1 MKHLTQFNKLL
12 FSLLMAGLLAIGIA
26 GCEDQLLDKK
36 PRGELTQES
45 FFETE
50 QHAVQATNASYE
62 KLRDFWVHSFGWVG
76 MTEIASDDASKGSTP
91 SDNPEMLAIDNFTF
105 TPTNGMFRLTWQGYY
120 QGIFR
125 TNLAIQNIPGIDMD
139 SALRDRLVGENKF
152 IRAYLYFFLVRA
164 FGDVPLVLEPL
175 EPDEFRQA
183 RTPSSEVYDQIEQ
196 DLLDAIEVLP
206 LKSEYAASDL
216 GRATKGAA
224 RGLLAKV
231 YLFRGKNQEALQMA
245 ENVINSNEYELLDDF
260 DTIFRPEGENSSESL
275 FEIQATANSQ
285 GLGGAPYGV
294 IQSVRGT
301 PNLGWGFN
309 TPTRDLLEAFEP
321 GDHRMQSTML
331 FVHETLPYGQTD
343 VVRDN
348 SGMEDERYNQKAFV
362 PLDSPS
368 GTFNGGTNIRRLRY
382 SDVILI
388 AAEAAQKT
396 GDEATARDYVNMVR
410 ERARGGM
417 NATVGLVVE
426 PLSSVVADT
435 IGMPDMEDQVFI
447 RYANIGGPAEG
458 AGLESMDWEL
468 VNNDQTLQFNTL
480 DLITSVDGVPVN
492 SVSDF
497 NSEMSN
503 KNAGDQVVVTVER
516 VSQTFS
522 GGQLSTS
529 TQTVAATMTAE
540 ALLPDI
546 TSSGQQLLNDIWHER
561 RVELAMEQHRLFD
574 IQRQGRAGE
583 LLRAQ
588 GKDYQD
594 NKHNV
599 YPIPQ
604 SELDLNSEMQQ
615 NPNY

>member
-1 MKHLTQFNKLL
+1 MKYLNQRYKILV
-12 FSLLMAGLLAIGIA
+12 SLLLVGLLAVGFS

-50 QHAVQATNASYE
+50 QHAIQATNASYE

-76 MTEIASDDASKGSTP
+76 MTDIASDDASKGSTP
-91 SDNPEMLAIDNFTF
+91 SDNPEMLSIDNFTF
-105 TPTNGMFRLTWQGYY
+105 TPTNGLFRLTWQGYY

-139 SALRDRLVGENKF
+139 TTLRDRLVGENKF

-164 FGDVPLVLEPL
+164 FGDVPLVLQPL
-175 EPDEFRQA
+175 EPDEFRQPRA
-183 RTPSSEVYDQIEQ
+183 PASDVYDQIEQ

-206 LKSEYAASDL
+206 LKSEYAASNL
-216 GRATKGAA
+216 GRITQGAA
-224 RGLLAKV
+224 QSLLAKV
-231 YLFRGKNQEALQMA
+231 YLYRDKNEEALQMA
-245 ENVINSNEYELLDDF
+245 ENVINSGEYQLLDDF
-260 DTIFRPEGENSSESL
+260 DQIFRPEGENSSESI
-275 FEIQATANSQ
+275 FEIQAVANSQ

-294 IQSVRGT
+294 IQSARGT

-309 TPTRDLLEAFEP
+309 TPNRDLLESFEA

-331 FVHETLPYGQTD
+331 FVHETLPYGEED

-348 SGMEDERYNQKAFV
+348 SGMNDERYNQKAFV

-368 GTFNGGTNIRRLRY
+368 GTFNGGTNIRRIRY

-410 ERARGGM
+410 ERARGDM

-435 IGMPDMEDQVFI
+435 IGMSNMEDHVFI
-447 RYANIGGPAEG
+447 RYANIGGPADG
-458 AGLESMDWEL
+458 AGLESLDWEL
-468 VNNDQTLQFNTL
+468 VNNDQTLQVNTL
-480 DLITSVDGVPVN
+480 DLITSIDGVSVT

-497 NSEMSN
+497 NNEMSS
-503 KNAGDQVVVTVER
+503 KDPGQQIAVTVER
-516 VSQTFS
+516 VTQTFS
-522 GGQLSTS
+522 NGQLSTN
-529 TQTVAATMTAE
+529 TETVVATMTTE
-540 ALLPDI
+540 ELLPDVS
-546 TSSGQQLLNDIWHER
+546 SSGQQLLEDIWHER
-561 RVELAMEQHRLFD
+561 RVELAMEQQRFFD

-588 GKDYQD
+588 GKEYQD
-594 NKHNV
+594 DKHNV